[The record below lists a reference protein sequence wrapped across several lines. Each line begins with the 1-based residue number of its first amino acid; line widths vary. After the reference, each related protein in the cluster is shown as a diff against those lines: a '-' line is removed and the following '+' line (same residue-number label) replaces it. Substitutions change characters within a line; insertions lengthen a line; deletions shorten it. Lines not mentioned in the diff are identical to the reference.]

1 MQGIIRQVLDSGG
14 RAQVFDMGD
23 SYKGLCRNVGGV
35 YLNALDL
42 RFNPFANIK
51 DIRASAESVR
61 NLLVVLANP
70 SGNCDDTFMSL
81 LLKAV
86 KEVWDQKENTA
97 QIDDIV
103 HYMRKA
109 LEQPEYRDTTT
120 VRSRMDEIIVGLEK
134 YCSGGFMASTST
146 VKSRHWMTMCV
157 SPYWRWGS

>member
-1 MQGIIRQVLDSGG
+1 M
-14 RAQVFDMGD
+14 FDMGD

-134 YCSGGFMASTST
+134 YCSRGFMASTST